1 MLSRRISRA
10 LNPFD
15 RQNVDIFVFC
25 HPSTGLMVLFH
36 LSDSLDKIFNFF
48 QMGTEFPC
56 RRQTH
61 GHVMDNTQMLT
72 SGRKS
77 ASGEG
82 QLEL

>member
-1 MLSRRISRA
+1 
-10 LNPFD
+10 
-15 RQNVDIFVFC
+15 
-25 HPSTGLMVLFH
+25 MVLFH
-36 LSDSLDKIFNFF
+36 LSDSLEKIFNFF